1 MKHGVKPCAL
11 AVSLALMGL
20 SSGLTHAQQDTSTE
34 QTASGM
40 ERIAVTGSRIKR
52 TDIEGP
58 SPIQSIDATMIE
70 GMGYEN
76 LQQLLERMPSTGAG
90 TFSTRGNSQDSTANG
105 AAAVSLRGM
114 GPDATLVLINGRRV
128 AISAF
133 AESITNSFVDINS
146 IPVSAIE
153 RIDILKDGASAI
165 YGSDAVAGVVNVI
178 LKKDFDGLEINVGY
192 GGTDGDASYDE
203 TTMNMVWGNQSDK
216 ASTTVIID
224 YFKNSR
230 LAADEMGRFGTAN
243 QEPYGGM
250 DFRSSRGYPGYFY
263 VDGVKTIDPDCPA
276 DSATASGSCLFDYG
290 PFGLTIPEAERV
302 GFIGQFDYKLSSDLT
317 AFMEV
322 AVQHNTSEAGGA
334 ATPLDEDA
342 GLTAPGSHPNN
353 PFGQDVEIGRYRPV
367 DAGARRWDISTDTLR
382 FVAGLKGMIG
392 DYDWEASVQKGRS
405 KSEQTGNQ
413 SQGWVRVD
421 WLQEQI
427 NLGNY
432 NPFGGVTNPQSVIDE
447 ITTSLV
453 RRGESRMTSA
463 DAHISGEAFDFGDD
477 VVMMAAGVEYREE
490 QVSDIPDIQFQQ
502 GLIFGTESVSA
513 NAERDQYAAYLEL
526 SIPLLEELEL
536 QLAGRYDHYSDFGS
550 TTNPKIALRW
560 APNDEVT
567 VRGSWAQGFRA
578 PSLAQVGLGP
588 SEKSQFFVDS
598 YRCEATGLDCESLDY
613 NIQFSGN
620 PNLEAEESESWNVGV
635 IWAPVQEL
643 GLSVDVWSITQDNKI
658 DEQQFGLVYDAECND
673 QNSEICV
680 RLPPQDG
687 ASLGVLQKIF
697 NTYQNVTS
705 QEASGVDFSANYML
719 AMQEYGELKFNLDWS
734 YLNKFEK
741 DNLDYTGEYGYPE
754 HRWLFGTTWRLG
766 AFDANLNIS
775 YIGEFEDTPDI
786 DFDGILDFEDNTSRT
801 VDSQVLV
808 DLQGGWNYSD
818 NVRLVVGVNNLFDE
832 EPPFA
837 IGDGDGDLY
846 GYVSSIHNPRGR
858 FLYTKATF
866 RF

>member
-1 MKHGVKPCAL
+1 MKHGVKLSALTLAL
-11 AVSLALMGL
+11 AGL
-20 SSGLTHAQQDTSTE
+20 SSISTSQAQE
-34 QTASGM
+34 VEEKAEGV

-58 SPIQSIDATMIE
+58 SPIQSIDATMIK

-76 LQQLLERMPSTGAG
+76 LQQLLERMPATGAG
-90 TFSTRGNSQDSTANG
+90 TFSTRNNSQDSTANG
-105 AAAVSLRGM
+105 AASVSLRGM

-133 AESITNSFVDINS
+133 AESITNSFVDINA

-178 LKKDFDGLEINVGY
+178 LKKDYDGLEINVGY
-192 GGTDGDASYDE
+192 GGTTGPSYGE
-203 TTMNMVWGNQSDK
+203 TTANMLWGSQSEK
-216 ASTTVIID
+216 SSATVILD
-224 YFKNSR
+224 YFSNSR
-230 LAADEMGRFGTAN
+230 LGADEMGRFGTAN
-243 QEPYGGM
+243 QSPYGGM

-290 PFGLTIPEAERV
+290 PYGLTIPESERV
-302 GFIGQFDYKLSSDLT
+302 GFIGQFDYKISSDVT

-342 GLTAPGSHPNN
+342 GLTVPGTHPDN
-353 PFGQDVEIGRYRPV
+353 PFGQDIDIGRYRPV
-367 DAGARRWDISTDTLR
+367 DAGARRWDIETDTLR
-382 FVAGLKGMIG
+382 FVAGLRGQIN

-405 KSEQTGNQ
+405 SSEQSGDQ

-427 NLGNY
+427 DLGNY
-432 NPFGGVTNPQSVIDE
+432 NPFGGVINSPEVIDA

-453 RRGESRMTSA
+453 RRGESRMTSF
-463 DAHISGEAFDFGDD
+463 DAHITGEAFALGDEM
-477 VVMMAAGVEYREE
+477 VMMAAGIEYREE

-526 SIPLLEELEL
+526 SIPISDQLEL
-536 QLAGRYDHYSDFGS
+536 QLAGRYDDYSDFGN
-550 TTNPKIALRW
+550 TTNPKVALRW
-560 APNDEVT
+560 APSDEVT
-567 VRGSWAQGFRA
+567 LRASWAQGFRA

-588 SEKSQFFVDS
+588 SQKSVFFVDR

-613 NIQFSGN
+613 NIEFAGN
-620 PNLEAEESESWNVGV
+620 PDLEAEESESWNVGA
-635 IWAPVQEL
+635 IWAPTQAL
-643 GLSVDVWSITQDNKI
+643 GLSVDIWSITQDNKI
-658 DEQQFGLVYDAECND
+658 DEQQFGLVYDTECNNQD
-673 QNSEICV
+673 SEICV
-680 RLPPQDG
+680 RLDPQGG
-687 ASLGVLQKIF
+687 ASLGVIQKIF
-697 NTYQNVTS
+697 NTYQNVSS
-705 QEASGVDFSANYML
+705 QEAAGIDLSANYMISL
-719 AMQEYGELKFNLDWS
+719 NDYGDVKFNLDWS
-734 YLNKFEK
+734 YLTEFEK
-741 DNLDYTGEYGYPE
+741 DGLDYTGEYGYPE
-754 HRWLFGTTWRLG
+754 HRWLFGTTWSKG

-775 YIGEFEDTPDI
+775 FVGEFEDTPDI
-786 DFDGILDFEDNTSRT
+786 DFDGVLDFEKNTSRM
-801 VDSQVLV
+801 VDSQMLV
-808 DLQGGWNYSD
+808 DIQGGY
-818 NVRLVVGVNNLFDE
+818 NVTDTIRLVLGVNNVLDE

-837 IGDGDGDLY
+837 IGNGDSDLY
-846 GYVSSIHNPRGR
+846 GYVGSIHNPRGR
-858 FLYTKATF
+858 FVYTKATF

>member
-1 MKHGVKPCAL
+1 MKHGVKLSALTLAL
-11 AVSLALMGL
+11 AGL
-20 SSGLTHAQQDTSTE
+20 SSISTSQAQE
-34 QTASGM
+34 VEEKAEGV

-58 SPIQSIDATMIE
+58 SPIQSIDATMIK

-76 LQQLLERMPSTGAG
+76 LQQLLERMPATGAG
-90 TFSTRGNSQDSTANG
+90 TFSTRNNSQDSTANG
-105 AAAVSLRGM
+105 AASVSLRGM

-133 AESITNSFVDINS
+133 AESITNSFVDINA

-178 LKKDFDGLEINVGY
+178 LKKDYDGLEVNVGY
-192 GGTDGDASYDE
+192 GGTTGPSYGE
-203 TTMNMVWGNQSDK
+203 TTANMLWGSQSEK
-216 ASTTVIID
+216 SSATVILD
-224 YFKNSR
+224 YFSNSR
-230 LAADEMGRFGTAN
+230 LGADEMGRFGTAN
-243 QEPYGGM
+243 QSPYGGM

-290 PFGLTIPEAERV
+290 PYGLTIPESERV
-302 GFIGQFDYKLSSDLT
+302 GFIGQFDYKISSDVT

-342 GLTAPGSHPNN
+342 GLTVPGTHPDN
-353 PFGQDVEIGRYRPV
+353 PFGQDIDIGRYRPV
-367 DAGARRWDISTDTLR
+367 DAGARRWDIETDTLR
-382 FVAGLKGMIG
+382 FVAGLRGQIN

-405 KSEQTGNQ
+405 SSEQSGDQ

-427 NLGNY
+427 DLGNY
-432 NPFGGVTNPQSVIDE
+432 NPFGGVINSPEVIDA

-453 RRGESRMTSA
+453 RRGESRMTSF
-463 DAHISGEAFDFGDD
+463 DAHITGEAFALGDEM
-477 VVMMAAGVEYREE
+477 VMMAAGIEYREE

-526 SIPLLEELEL
+526 SIPISDQLEL
-536 QLAGRYDHYSDFGS
+536 QLAGRYDDYSDFGN
-550 TTNPKIALRW
+550 TTNPKVALRW
-560 APNDEVT
+560 APSDEVT
-567 VRGSWAQGFRA
+567 LRASWAQGFRA

-588 SEKSQFFVDS
+588 SQKSVFFVDR

-613 NIQFSGN
+613 NIEFAGN
-620 PNLEAEESESWNVGV
+620 PDLEAEESESWNVGA
-635 IWAPVQEL
+635 IWAPTQAL
-643 GLSVDVWSITQDNKI
+643 GLSVDIWSITQDNKI
-658 DEQQFGLVYDAECND
+658 DEQQFGLVYDTECNNQD
-673 QNSEICV
+673 SEICV
-680 RLPPQDG
+680 RLDPQGG
-687 ASLGVLQKIF
+687 ASLGVIQKIF
-697 NTYQNVTS
+697 NTYQNVSS
-705 QEASGVDFSANYML
+705 QEAAGIDLSANYMISL
-719 AMQEYGELKFNLDWS
+719 NDYGDVKFNLDWS
-734 YLNKFEK
+734 YLTEFEK
-741 DNLDYTGEYGYPE
+741 DGLDYTGEYGYPE
-754 HRWLFGTTWRLG
+754 HRWLFGTTWSKG

-775 YIGEFEDTPDI
+775 FVGEFEDTPDI
-786 DFDGILDFEDNTSRT
+786 DFDGVLDFEENTSRM
-801 VDSQVLV
+801 VDSQMLV
-808 DLQGGWNYSD
+808 DIQGGY
-818 NVRLVVGVNNLFDE
+818 NVTDTIRLVLGVNNVLDE

-837 IGDGDGDLY
+837 IGNGDSDLY
-846 GYVSSIHNPRGR
+846 GYVGSIHNPRGR
-858 FLYTKATF
+858 FVYTKATF

>member
-1 MKHGVKPCAL
+1 MKQGVKRSAL
-11 AVSLALMGL
+11 AVSLAMLGI
-20 SSGLTHAQQDTSTE
+20 SSAPVVHAQQSE
-34 QTASGM
+34 QAASGV

-52 TDIEGP
+52 TDMEGP
-58 SPIQSIDATMIE
+58 SPIQSIDASMIE

-178 LKKDFDGLEINVGY
+178 LRKDFDGLEINVGY

-203 TTMNMVWGNQSDK
+203 TTANMVWGTQSAK
-216 ASTTVIID
+216 SSSTIILD

-230 LAADEMGRFGTAN
+230 LGADEMGRFGTAN
-243 QEPYGGM
+243 QTPYGGN

-263 VDGVKTIDPDCPA
+263 VDGEKTIDPDCPPEL
-276 DSATASGSCLFDYG
+276 ATASGSCLFDYG
-290 PFGLTIPEAERV
+290 PYGLTIPAAERV
-302 GFIGQFDYKLSSDLT
+302 GVIGQFDYTLDNDLT
-317 AFMEV
+317 AFMEL

-342 GLTAPGSHPNN
+342 GLTVPGSHPDN
-353 PFGQDVEIGRYRPV
+353 PFEQDIEIGRYRPV

-382 FVAGLKGMIG
+382 MVAGLRGEFM
-392 DYDWEASVQKGRS
+392 DFDWEASVQKGRS
-405 KSEQTGNQ
+405 KSEQSGDQ

-421 WLQEQI
+421 WLQQEI
-427 NLGNY
+427 DAGNY
-432 NPFGGVTNPQSVIDE
+432 NPFGGVTNPQSVIDN

-463 DAHISGEAFDFGDD
+463 DAHITGEAFDFGDD

-490 QVSDIPDIQFQQ
+490 QVSDIPDIQFQR

-513 NAERDQYAAYLEL
+513 QAERDQYAGYLEL
-526 SIPLLEELEL
+526 SIPLADQLEL

-560 APNDEVT
+560 APSDQIT

-588 SEKSQFFVDS
+588 SEKSVFFVDR

-620 PNLEAEESESWNVGV
+620 PDLEAEESESWNVGV
-635 IWAPVQEL
+635 IYAPLQEL
-643 GLSVDVWSITQDNKI
+643 DVSIDVWSITQDNKI

-680 RLPPQDG
+680 RLSPQSG
-687 ASLGVLQKIF
+687 ESLGTIQKIF
-697 NTYQNVTS
+697 NTYQNVSS

-719 AMQEYGELKFNLDWS
+719 ALNEYGEVKFNLDWS
-734 YLNKFEK
+734 YLHKFEK
-741 DNLDYTGEYGYPE
+741 DSLDYTGEYGYPE
-754 HRWLFGTTWRLG
+754 HRWLFGTTWALG

-786 DFDGILDFEDNTSRT
+786 DFDGVLDFEDNTSRT
-801 VDSQVLV
+801 VDSQILV
-808 DLQGGWNYSD
+808 DLQGGYNVSD
-818 NVRLVVGVNNLFDE
+818 TVRLVLGVNNLLDE

-837 IGDGDGDLY
+837 IGNGDSDLY
-846 GYVSSIHNPRGR
+846 GYVGGIHNPRGR
-858 FLYTKATF
+858 FIYTKATF

>member
-1 MKHGVKPCAL
+1 MKQGVKRSAL
-11 AVSLALMGL
+11 AVSLALLGL
-20 SSGLTHAQQDTSTE
+20 SSAPVVHAQQDD
-34 QTASGM
+34 QAASDV

-52 TDIEGP
+52 TDMEGP
-58 SPIQSIDATMIE
+58 SPIQSIDASMIE

-178 LKKDFDGLEINVGY
+178 LRKDFEGLEINVGY

-203 TTMNMVWGNQSDK
+203 TTANMVWGTQS
-216 ASTTVIID
+216 AESSSTIILD
-224 YFKNSR
+224 YFNNSR
-230 LAADEMGRFGTAN
+230 LGADEMGRFGTAN
-243 QEPYGGM
+243 QTPYGGN

-263 VDGVKTIDPDCPA
+263 VDGEKTIDPDCPA
-276 DSATASGSCLFDYG
+276 DQATASGSCLFDYG
-290 PFGLTIPEAERV
+290 PFGLTIPAAERV
-302 GFIGQFDYKLSSDLT
+302 GMIGQFDYKLDNELT
-317 AFMEV
+317 AFMEL

-342 GLTAPGSHPNN
+342 GLTVPGSHPDN
-353 PFGQDVEIGRYRPV
+353 PFGQDIEIGRYRPV

-382 FVAGLKGMIG
+382 MVAGLRGEFM
-392 DYDWEASVQKGRS
+392 DFDWEASVQKGRS
-405 KSEQTGNQ
+405 KSEQSGDQ

-421 WLQEQI
+421 WLQREI
-427 NLGNY
+427 DAGNY
-432 NPFGGVTNPQSVIDE
+432 NPFGGVTNSPEVIDN

-453 RRGESRMTSA
+453 RRGESRMTSV
-463 DAHISGEAFDFGDD
+463 DAHITGEAFDFGDD

-490 QVSDIPDIQFQQ
+490 EVSDIPDIQFQR

-513 NAERDQYAAYLEL
+513 QAERDQYAAYLEL
-526 SIPLLEELEL
+526 SIPLAEQLEL

-550 TTNPKIALRW
+550 TTNPKVALRW
-560 APNDEVT
+560 APSDQIT

-588 SEKSQFFVDS
+588 SEKSVFFVDQ

-620 PNLEAEESESWNVGV
+620 PGLEAEESESWNVGV
-635 IWAPVQEL
+635 IYAPFQEL

-680 RLPPQDG
+680 RLAPQSG
-687 ASLGVLQKIF
+687 ESLGTIQKIF
-697 NTYQNVTS
+697 NTYQNVSS

-719 AMQEYGELKFNLDWS
+719 ALNEYGEVKFNLDWS
-734 YLNKFEK
+734 YLNEFEK

-754 HRWLFGTTWRLG
+754 HRWLFGTTWMLG

-786 DFDGILDFEDNTSRT
+786 DFDGVLDFEDNTSRT
-801 VDSQVLV
+801 VDSQFLV
-808 DLQGGWNYSD
+808 DLQGGYNVSD
-818 NVRLVVGVNNLFDE
+818 TLRLVLGVNNLLDE

-837 IGDGDGDLY
+837 IGNGDSDLY
-846 GYVSSIHNPRGR
+846 GYVGGIHNPRGR
-858 FLYTKATF
+858 FIYTKATF

>member
-1 MKHGVKPCAL
+1 MKQGVKRTAM
-11 AVSLALMGL
+11 AVSLAIFGVSTIPTAL
-20 SSGLTHAQQDTSTE
+20 AQQTQGADNE
-34 QTASGM
+34 V

-52 TDIEGP
+52 TDMEGP
-58 SPIQSIDATMIE
+58 SPIQSIDASMID

-178 LKKDFDGLEINVGY
+178 LKKDFEGLELNLGY
-192 GGTDGDASYDE
+192 GGTTGPSYDE
-203 TTMNMVWGNQSDK
+203 TTASMVWGAQSDK
-216 ASTTVIID
+216 SSSTVILD
-224 YFKNSR
+224 YFNNSR
-230 LAADEMGRFGTAN
+230 LSADEMGQYGTAN
-243 QEPYGGM
+243 QSAYGGM

-263 VDGVKTIDPDCPA
+263 VDGVKTIDPDCPE
-276 DSATASGSCLFDYG
+276 DSATESGSCLFDYG
-290 PFGLTIPEAERV
+290 PYGLTIPKAERV
-302 GFIGQFDYKLSSDLT
+302 GLIGQFDYQINADVT

-342 GLTAPGSHPNN
+342 GLTVPGTHPDN
-353 PFGQDVEIGRYRPV
+353 PFGQDIEIGRYRPV

-382 FVAGLKGMIG
+382 MVAGLRGVFM
-392 DYDWEASVQKGRS
+392 DYDWEASIQKGRS
-405 KSEQTGNQ
+405 KSEQSGNQ

-421 WLQEQI
+421 WLQDQI

-432 NPFGGVTNPQSVIDE
+432 NPFGGVTNPDEVIND

-453 RRGESRMTSA
+453 RRGESRMTSV
-463 DAHISGEAFDFGDD
+463 DAHITGEAFDFGDD

-490 QVSDIPDIQFQQ
+490 EVSDIPDIQFQR

-513 NAERDQYAAYLEL
+513 QAERDQYAAYLEL
-526 SIPLLEELEL
+526 SIPLAEQLEL

-550 TTNPKIALRW
+550 TTNPKVALRW
-560 APNDEVT
+560 APTDEVT

-588 SEKSQFFVDS
+588 SEKSVFFVDQ
-598 YRCEATGLDCESLDY
+598 YRCAATGLDCESLDY

-620 PNLEAEESESWNVGV
+620 PGLEAEESESWNVGV
-635 IWAPVQEL
+635 IWAPVEAL
-643 GLSVDVWSITQDNKI
+643 GLSIDVWSITQDNKI
-658 DEQQFGLVYDAECND
+658 DEQQFGLVYDAECNN

-680 RLPPQDG
+680 RLAPQAG
-687 ASLGVLQKIF
+687 ESLGVIQKIF
-697 NTYQNVTS
+697 NTYQNVSS
-705 QEASGVDFSANYML
+705 QEASGVDFSANYGL
-719 AMQEYGELKFNLDWS
+719 SLNNYGDLKFNLDWS
-734 YLNKFEK
+734 YMNEFEK
-741 DNLDYTGEYGYPE
+741 DGLDYTGEYGYPE
-754 HRWLFGTTWRLG
+754 NRWLFGTTWMLG

-786 DFDGILDFEDNTSRT
+786 DFDGILDFEDNQSRM
-801 VDSQVLV
+801 VDSQFLV
-808 DLQGGWNYSD
+808 DLQGGYNVSD
-818 NVRLVVGVNNLFDE
+818 SVRLVLGVNNLFDE

-837 IGDGDGDLY
+837 IGNGDSDLY
-846 GYVSSIHNPRGR
+846 GYVGGIHNPRGR

>member
-1 MKHGVKPCAL
+1 MKHGVKLSAITLAL
-11 AVSLALMGL
+11 AGL
-20 SSGLTHAQQDTSTE
+20 SSISSSQAQQAEE
-34 QTASGM
+34 QAEGV

-58 SPIQSIDATMIE
+58 SPIQSIDATMIKS
-70 GMGYEN
+70 MGYEN
-76 LQQLLERMPSTGAG
+76 LQQLLERMPATGAG
-90 TFSTRGNSQDSTANG
+90 TFSTRNNSQDSTANG
-105 AAAVSLRGM
+105 AASVSLRGM

-133 AESITNSFVDINS
+133 AESITNSFVDINA

-178 LKKDFDGLEINVGY
+178 LKKDYDGLEVNVGY
-192 GGTDGDASYDE
+192 GGTTGPSYGE
-203 TTMNMVWGNQSDK
+203 TTANMLWGSQSEK
-216 ASTTVIID
+216 SSATVILD
-224 YFKNSR
+224 YFNNSQ
-230 LAADEMGRFGTAN
+230 LGADEMGRFGTAN
-243 QEPYGGM
+243 QSPYGGM

-290 PFGLTIPEAERV
+290 PYGLTIPASERV
-302 GFIGQFDYKLSSDLT
+302 GFIGQFDYKISSDVT

-342 GLTAPGSHPNN
+342 GLTVPGTHPDN
-353 PFGQDVEIGRYRPV
+353 PFGQDIDIGRYRPV
-367 DAGARRWDISTDTLR
+367 DAGARRWDIETDTLR
-382 FVAGLKGMIG
+382 FVAGLRGQIF

-405 KSEQTGNQ
+405 SSEQSGDQ

-427 NLGNY
+427 DLGNY
-432 NPFGGVTNPQSVIDE
+432 NPFGGVTNSPEVIDA

-453 RRGESRMTSA
+453 RRGESRMTSF
-463 DAHISGEAFDFGDD
+463 DAHITGEAFALGDEM
-477 VVMMAAGVEYREE
+477 VMMAAGIEYREE

-526 SIPLLEELEL
+526 SIPISDQLEL
-536 QLAGRYDHYSDFGS
+536 QLAGRYDDYSDFGN
-550 TTNPKIALRW
+550 TTNPKVALRW
-560 APNDEVT
+560 APSDEVT
-567 VRGSWAQGFRA
+567 LRASWAQGFRA

-588 SEKSQFFVDS
+588 SQKSVFFVDR

-613 NIQFSGN
+613 NIEFAGN
-620 PNLEAEESESWNVGV
+620 PDLEAEESESWNVGA
-635 IWAPVQEL
+635 IWAPTQEL
-643 GLSVDVWSITQDNKI
+643 GLSVDIWSITQDNKI
-658 DEQQFGLVYDAECND
+658 DEQQFGLVYDTECNNQD
-673 QNSEICV
+673 SEICV
-680 RLPPQDG
+680 RLDPQG
-687 ASLGVLQKIF
+687 SASLGVIQKIF
-697 NTYQNVTS
+697 NTYQNVSS
-705 QEASGVDFSANYML
+705 QEAAGIDLSANYML
-719 AMQEYGELKFNLDWS
+719 TLNDYGDVKFNLDWS
-734 YLNKFEK
+734 YLTEFEK
-741 DNLDYTGEYGYPE
+741 DGLDYTGEYGYPE
-754 HRWLFGTTWRLG
+754 HRWLFGTTWSKG

-775 YIGEFEDTPDI
+775 FVGEFEDTPDI
-786 DFDGILDFEDNTSRT
+786 DFDGVLDFEENTSRM

-808 DLQGGWNYSD
+808 DIQGGY
-818 NVRLVVGVNNLFDE
+818 NVTDTIRLVLGVNNVLDE

-837 IGDGDGDLY
+837 IGDGDSDLY
-846 GYVSSIHNPRGR
+846 GYVGSIHNPRGR
-858 FLYTKATF
+858 FVYTKATF

>member
-1 MKHGVKPCAL
+1 MKHGVKLSALTLAL
-11 AVSLALMGL
+11 AGL
-20 SSGLTHAQQDTSTE
+20 SSISSSQAQQAEE
-34 QTASGM
+34 QAEGV

-58 SPIQSIDATMIE
+58 SPIQSIDATMIK

-76 LQQLLERMPSTGAG
+76 LQQLLERMPATGAG
-90 TFSTRGNSQDSTANG
+90 TFSTRNNSQDSTANG
-105 AAAVSLRGM
+105 AASVSLRGM

-133 AESITNSFVDINS
+133 AESITNSFVDINA

-178 LKKDFDGLEINVGY
+178 LKKDYDGLEVNVGY
-192 GGTDGDASYDE
+192 GGTTGPSYGE
-203 TTMNMVWGNQSDK
+203 TTANMLWGSQSEK
-216 ASTTVIID
+216 SSATVILD
-224 YFKNSR
+224 YFNNSQ
-230 LAADEMGRFGTAN
+230 LGADEMGRFGTAN
-243 QEPYGGM
+243 QSPYGGM

-290 PFGLTIPEAERV
+290 PYGLTIPESERV
-302 GFIGQFDYKLSSDLT
+302 GFIGQFDYKISSDVT

-342 GLTAPGSHPNN
+342 GLTVPGTHPDN
-353 PFGQDVEIGRYRPV
+353 PFGQDIDIGRYRPV
-367 DAGARRWDISTDTLR
+367 DAGARRWDIETDTLR
-382 FVAGLKGMIG
+382 FVAGLRGQIN

-405 KSEQTGNQ
+405 SSEQSGDQ

-427 NLGNY
+427 DLGNY
-432 NPFGGVTNPQSVIDE
+432 NPFGGVINSPEVIDA

-453 RRGESRMTSA
+453 RRGESRMTSF
-463 DAHISGEAFDFGDD
+463 DAHITGEAFALGDEM
-477 VVMMAAGVEYREE
+477 VMMAAGIEYREE

-526 SIPLLEELEL
+526 SIPISDQLEL
-536 QLAGRYDHYSDFGS
+536 QLAGRYDDYSDFGN
-550 TTNPKIALRW
+550 TTNPKVALRW
-560 APNDEVT
+560 APSDEVT
-567 VRGSWAQGFRA
+567 LRASWAQGFRA

-588 SEKSQFFVDS
+588 SQKSVFFVDR

-613 NIQFSGN
+613 NIEFAGN
-620 PNLEAEESESWNVGV
+620 PDLEAEESESWNVGA
-635 IWAPVQEL
+635 IWAPTQAL
-643 GLSVDVWSITQDNKI
+643 GLSVDIWSITQDNKI
-658 DEQQFGLVYDAECND
+658 DEQQFGLVYDTECNNQD
-673 QNSEICV
+673 SEICV
-680 RLPPQDG
+680 RLDPQGG
-687 ASLGVLQKIF
+687 ASLGVIQKIF
-697 NTYQNVTS
+697 NTYQNVSS
-705 QEASGVDFSANYML
+705 QEAAGIDLSANYMISL
-719 AMQEYGELKFNLDWS
+719 NDYGDVKFNLDWS
-734 YLNKFEK
+734 YLTEFEK
-741 DNLDYTGEYGYPE
+741 DGLDYTGEYGYPE
-754 HRWLFGTTWRLG
+754 HRWLFGTTWSKG

-775 YIGEFEDTPDI
+775 FVGEFEDTPDI
-786 DFDGILDFEDNTSRT
+786 DFDGVLDFEENTSRM
-801 VDSQVLV
+801 VDSQMLV
-808 DLQGGWNYSD
+808 DIQGGY
-818 NVRLVVGVNNLFDE
+818 NVTDTIRLVLGVNNVLDE

-837 IGDGDGDLY
+837 IGNGDSDLY
-846 GYVSSIHNPRGR
+846 GYVGSIHNPRGR
-858 FLYTKATF
+858 FVYTKATF